1 MKQIKRILVVAFIVV
16 NGLTGFARTQ
26 VKTQQ
31 NAIPPTFLEGRL
43 LDLFPKAEISVQK
56 NLDGFT
62 ESYQLILDEPLDH
75 KHPEKGSFKHYIYL
89 SHVDY
94 KKPMILVTEG
104 YAGRYVKNELSTL
117 LNANQ
122 VMVEYRFYGKSRPEP
137 VQWDYLTCE
146 QAIEDYHSIT
156 TQLKQLYTGK
166 WVSTGIS
173 KGGETTLIYKS
184 KYPHDV
190 DVAVP
195 YVAPLINGMEDPRT
209 NWHIAT
215 IGTEECRNKVIQF
228 QRALLQNRKEVL
240 MIMDEYA
247 QKKNMKFTEVPI
259 NEALEYAALE
269 FPFSFWQWG
278 GKCEEIPGEKATAK
292 ELFDY
297 ANKIVDIRFYNDE
310 RYVELLPS
318 FYQHMRE
325 LGYYGFDLTPVKD
338 LLQVVKSSSNSRFA
352 PKVPITYD
360 PKCIKKTRK
369 FVETKGDNI
378 LYIYGGN
385 DTWVSCSPTPE
396 PTVDALK
403 MVLPGGSHA
412 TRIKNFPPESQEK
425 IMQTLKRWLF
435 INPEEG

>member
-1 MKQIKRILVVAFIVV
+1 MKKITSILVVAFILL
-16 NGLTGFARTQ
+16 NGYAGFAGAPPK
-26 VKTQQ
+26 VQQ
-31 NAIPPTFLEGRL
+31 NPKTRTFLEGRL
-43 LDLFPKAEISVQK
+43 MDLFPKAEITTQT
-56 NLDGFT
+56 NFDGFT

-75 KHPEKGSFKHYIYL
+75 KHPEKGTFKHYIYL

-94 KKPMILVTEG
+94 KSPMIIVTEG
-104 YAGRYVKNELSTL
+104 YAARYVKNELSTL
-117 LNANQ
+117 LKANQ
-122 VMVEYRFYGKSRPEP
+122 VIVEYRFYGKSRPDPEP
-137 VQWDYLTCE
+137 WDYLTCE

-156 TQLKQLYTGK
+156 AKLKQLYTGK
-166 WVSTGIS
+166 WISTGIS

-195 YVAPLINGMEDPRT
+195 YVAPLINGREDART
-209 NWHIAT
+209 NQHIAT
-215 IGTEECRNKVIQF
+215 VGTEECRGKVKQF
-228 QRALLQNRKEVL
+228 QRTLLLNRKEVL
-240 MIMDEYA
+240 VAMDEFA
-247 QKKNMKFTEVPI
+247 QKKGMKFTEVPL

-278 GKCEEIPGEKATAK
+278 GKCEEIPDEHATPQQ
-292 ELFDY
+292 LFDY
-297 ANKIVDIRFYNDE
+297 VNKIVSVSFYDDQQ
-310 RYVELLPS
+310 YFDLLPS

-325 LGYYGFDLTPVKD
+325 LGYYGFDLTPVQD
-338 LLQVVKSSSNSRFA
+338 LLQVVKSPSNSRFA

-360 PKCIKKTRK
+360 PKCIQRTRK
-369 FVETKGDNI
+369 FAETKGDNI

-425 IMQTLKRWLF
+425 IMQTLKRWLL
-435 INPEEG
+435 IDSEKG